1 MVIFR
6 IYKHF
11 ETLHA
16 DFAHTSRFMAEFY
29 ETIAKRIDKRID
41 DGEVRVGPELGFG
54 EKKNF

>member
-1 MVIFR
+1 M
-6 IYKHF
+6 HF
-11 ETLHA
+11 
-16 DFAHTSRFMAEFY
+16 FVHTNRFMSEFY